1 MGSVCSLIYI
11 KVWDMDTGELVH
23 NFNNH
28 HEQPCHVLDCH
39 PTEDNFV
46 ASAGYDARVYF
57 VDVRKGECLK
67 MFQVLNLLALLVQKW
82 NRFVRAGA

>member
-1 MGSVCSLIYI
+1 MRSVCSLIYI

-39 PTEDNFV
+39 PTEDNIV

-57 VDVRKGECLK
+57 LDVLKGECLK